1 MRILVVSPTPSH
13 PQDAGNRARIHALLL
28 ALQAAGHAIHLCL
41 LAREN
46 PSPAAIAAMRAAWA
60 EVVIVPHDRAGE
72 ARSLAPLHAL
82 DDWILPETDSAFVAL
97 AARKPAFDMVLVEY
111 VFLSRAFEHFPDT
124 VLKVLDTH
132 DVFGGRAEALAN
144 LGLENR
150 FFATTPA
157 EEARGLDRAH
167 LVLAIQQEEARVLAR
182 RTARPVLTLGHLP
195 PDAPPLPPRAPDGRL
210 VLGWIGSANPL
221 NTRAIAR
228 FLDALP
234 PATLAAARAEIV
246 LAGGGAAALGR
257 AEEPGLRIL
266 GPVPSADML
275 YAAVDVV
282 VNPHEGGTGLKVKT
296 VEALARGRPVVGTD
310 AAFAGLP
317 ASAAGHTARDAADLA
332 RITAGMLRDPWR
344 RAGIARASAHLQ
356 ANYAAATRNA
366 LAQLASPAAL
376 RLRLAEPRGL
386 IVTDVPWWR
395 GTLGNHARILA
406 LLEAARAEMA
416 VDVFFAGDVGTEQ
429 EAAEAALPGGVR
441 LFLPE
446 DAGTAD
452 PPWGLTP
459 FEKARFDGAI
469 YAALAAHLARHPP
482 RLLLLEYL
490 RLSWMRL
497 VPSQLAPYLALP
509 GGAAPLL
516 VLDTHDLM
524 ALRAQNFARFGRVH
538 FIQISTAEEL
548 RILSQFHQVLAIQP
562 EEAAWLERLLP
573 GRVVLAPHA
582 EPARARAP
590 GSVGPPRIGF
600 LGGDSPMNRDGLR
613 WFLDQVWP
621 AIAPLGATLHVA
633 GGVCSDMPARRGV
646 TLHGEVPDAAAFLA
660 GLDIGVNPVA
670 YGGGL
675 KIKTV
680 EYLAHGLPSV
690 LTAEALFGIAGG
702 AGHAYHLAANRAEFV
717 AALGRLVLDPRHR
730 AAMAEAAH
738 AFGRTHFGPEAL
750 APAMRLLAGLAR
762 GVPAPLG
769 SVA

>member
-13 PQDAGNRARIHALLL
+13 PQDAGNRARIHALLT
-28 ALQAAGHAIHLCL
+28 ALTEAGHAVHLCL
-41 LAREN
+41 LTREN

-60 EVVIVPHDRAGE
+60 EVVLVPHDRAAE
-72 ARSLAPLHAL
+72 ASSLAPLHAI
-82 DDWILPETDSAFVAL
+82 DDWVLPETEAAFVDL
-97 AARKPAFDMVLVEY
+97 AARTPGFDMVLVEY
-111 VFLSRAFEHFPDT
+111 VFLSRAFEHFPDS

-132 DVFGGRAEALAN
+132 DVFGGRAEALAE

-167 LVLAIQQEEARVLAR
+167 LVLAIQREEARVLAG

-195 PDAPPLPPRAPDGRL
+195 PEAPPLPPRRPDGRL

-221 NTRAIAR
+221 NTRAIGR

-234 PATLAAARAEIV
+234 PGQLASARAEIV
-246 LAGGGAAALGR
+246 LAGGGATALGR
-257 AEEPGLRIL
+257 GEEPGLRVL
-266 GPVPSADML
+266 GPVASADAL
-275 YAAVDVV
+275 YGQVDLV

-296 VEALARGRPVVGTD
+296 VEALARGRPVIGTD

-317 ASAAGHTARDAADLA
+317 ATAAGHAARDAPDLA
-332 RITAGMLRDPWR
+332 RLVAAMLRDPWR

-366 LAQLASPAAL
+366 MAQLARPAAL
-376 RLRLAEPRGL
+376 RMRLAEPRGL

-416 VDVFFAGDVGTEQ
+416 VDVFFAGDVGAERD
-429 EAAEAALPGGVR
+429 AAEAALPGGVR
-441 LFLPE
+441 LVLPE
-446 DAGTAD
+446 AGGTAT

-459 FEKARFDGAI
+459 FERARFDGAL
-469 YAALAAHLARHPP
+469 YAALASHLARQPP
-482 RLLLLEYL
+482 RMLLLEYL

-497 VPSQLAPYLALP
+497 APSQLAPYLALP

-524 ALRAQNFARFGRVH
+524 ALRAQNFARFGQVH
-538 FIQISTAEEL
+538 FIQIGTAEEL
-548 RILSQFHQVLAIQP
+548 RILSQFHQVLAIQSQ
-562 EEAAWLERLLP
+562 EAAWLEKLLP

-582 EPARARAP
+582 EPARPRATG
-590 GSVGPPRIGF
+590 GSGPPRVGF

-633 GGVCSDMPARRGV
+633 GGVCAGMPARAGV

-660 GLDIGVNPVA
+660 GLDIAVNPVA

-690 LTAEALFGIAGG
+690 LTAEALFGVSGG

-717 AALGRLVLDPRHR
+717 ASLARLVLDPRHR
-730 AAMAEAAH
+730 AGMAEAAH
-738 AFGRTHFGPEAL
+738 AFGRTHFGPDAL

-762 GVPAPLG
+762 GVPEP
-769 SVA
+769 VA